1 MIIRNF
7 ISSDLEYLAILT
19 TELGYPTTIS
29 EMKTR
34 LNEIYKNPNCQT
46 IVAEIDNQVV
56 GYIGLLKSTSWEQN
70 GCFIRIQA
78 LCVKSEYRKLG
89 IGKALIDYAEFWGK
103 EIGAKLLALNCGN
116 REERAS
122 AHLFYPK
129 IGFEAKSTGYK
140 KDII

>member
-1 MIIRNF
+1 MIVRECIF
-7 ISSDLEYLAILT
+7 SDIESLAILT
-19 TELGYPTTIS
+19 TELGYPTTVSDMESRLTEIS
-29 EMKTR
+29 
-34 LNEIYKNPNCQT
+34 KNPNCRT
-46 IVAEIDNQVV
+46 IVAEINSVVV

-89 IGKALIDYAEFWGK
+89 VGKALIDYAETWGK
-103 EIGAKLLALNCGN
+103 EISAKSLVLNSGN

-122 AHLFYPK
+122 AHKFYPK

-140 KDII
+140 KDI